1 MELLTNT
8 AFLQM
13 LLDPDP
19 LDMCLKE
26 LDSLYHEFTN
36 TLTRICDKES
46 DYKHLFR
53 LLNFAIIQL
62 KLIDIGNKQPLVQ
75 RYFYAT
81 EKILES
87 ELHLLDEQANHPN
100 RFLSHS
106 PLRQYNFH
114 LSKRYTKHDL
124 TELISSLECAEFFV
138 DNKGDAIPYIRIV
151 SAFEEL
157 ANIKLPNPFNIRTK
171 ILDRKTNPI
180 KFLRVLSE
188 SRIEKSQK

>member
-13 LLDPDP
+13 LLDPP
-19 LDMCLKE
+19 LDTCLKE

-36 TLTRICDKES
+36 TLIRICDKES
-46 DYKHLFR
+46 DYKRLFR

-62 KLIDIGNKQPLVQ
+62 KLIDIGKKQPLIQ

-87 ELHLLDEQANHPN
+87 ELHLLDEQANHPD
-100 RFLSHS
+100 RFLPRA
-106 PLRQYNFH
+106 PLRRHNFH

-124 TELISSLECAEFFV
+124 TELISSLESAELFV

-151 SAFEEL
+151 AAFEEL
-157 ANIKLPNPFNIRTK
+157 VNIKLPNPFNIRTK
-171 ILDRKTNPI
+171 ILDRKNNPT
-180 KFLRVLSE
+180 KFLRVLCE
-188 SRIEKSQK
+188 SLIEKSQK